1 MHYSMRQYR
10 AEAQSHSHSNFHQ
23 IIISEL
29 GKLEMEVEGR
39 GGEVCGRQLAF
50 VAAGKTHAYRAEGLN
65 RFLVLD
71 VDADLAYRTGLE
83 ALWHH
88 HGRAATY
95 LEVGLGYQRGLVD
108 LLQGLASERDED
120 PQTDML
126 NCLKALLL
134 RSRQSSGRNGFGL
147 VSGMSALPSRLV
159 RTMAWAEARLGEDIT
174 IGDLATIAAQSESSL
189 FAAFQKHVGTSPMR
203 WLTEQRL
210 HMAMALLRD
219 PEIRLSMSDLA
230 NTVGFADQSAFSR
243 AFSRRFGCA
252 PRTIRRDSV
261 VF

>member
-1 MHYSMRQYR
+1 MQYSMRQYR
-10 AEAQSHSHSNFHQ
+10 PEAQSHSHGDFHQ

-50 VAAGKTHAYRAEGLN
+50 VEAGKTHAYRAEGLN

-83 ALWHH
+83 ALWHR
-88 HGRAATY
+88 HGSAATY
-95 LEVGLGYQRGLVD
+95 LEVGLGHQRGLVA
-108 LLQGLASERDED
+108 LLQAIAPLRDHESR
-120 PQTDML
+120 TDML
-126 NCLKALLL
+126 DCLKALLL
-134 RSRQSSGRNGFGL
+134 RSRQSRGGNAFS
-147 VSGMSALPSRLV
+147 MAALPSRLV

-174 IGDLATIAAQSESSL
+174 ISDMATIAAQSESSL
-189 FAAFQKHVGTSPMR
+189 FSAFQKHVGTSPMR

-210 HMAMALLRD
+210 QMAMALLRD
-219 PEIRLSMSDLA
+219 HEIRLSMSDLA
-230 NTVGFADQSAFSR
+230 NAVGFADQSAFSR

-252 PRTIRRDSV
+252 PRSVRRDPAA
-261 VF
+261 F